1 MRMHISHGSAE
12 DVLPLSMGRQQAW
25 APRPDQLCHVLQVVY
40 TTLIDGFV
48 RVGDLESAQRMLQ
61 DMQACGLS
69 PNTITFN
76 ILLRGICECLDRPVE
91 VRAFPLTLKHI
102 AASAAAAFCLPALA
116 ALLLLLQRMHHQIQ
130 CAPPLDTRG
139 QSECEGSC
147 LRLGPLLPQ
156 DALTTLRDMGMAGVV
171 PSTDTFNTL
180 MSACFSRGDP
190 ASVPHLF
197 RRLISLGHSPDALSY
212 TSLIAALTRIDR
224 PKDAVSPT
232 PIPLIAMSCDD
243 VPATSEMCS

>member
-1 MRMHISHGSAE
+1 MG
-12 DVLPLSMGRQQAW
+12 GRQAW
-25 APRPDQLCHVLQVVY
+25 VPILHQLGHVLQVVY

-48 RVGDLESAQRMLQ
+48 RVGDPESAQRMLQ
-61 DMQACGLS
+61 DMQACGLR

-91 VRAFPLTLKHI
+91 VRAFTLTMDHV
-102 AASAAAAFCLPALA
+102 AASPPAAFWSPTSSSTPSVASAVHVNTSTLNSFKHQPAA
-116 ALLLLLQRMHHQIQ
+116 NQSVRQLLEKG
-130 CAPPLDTRG
+130 TRI
-139 QSECEGSC
+139 
-147 LRLGPLLPQ
+147 LQ

-212 TSLIAALTRIDR
+212 TSLMAALTRIDR
-224 PKDAVSPT
+224 PKDAVRPSPV
-232 PIPLIAMSCDD
+232 PL
-243 VPATSEMCS
+243 